1 MSAILLFLIK
11 SVRDWFPKIAL
22 THSHLSVTRAYAK
35 VKIWRNKQ
43 VHGSD
48 FKVNKANLSVCKDNL
63 CYMELSLT
71 KKQDESDREIIRDE
85 SFIQNSS

>member
-1 MSAILLFLIK
+1 MHIEFLF
-11 SVRDWFPKIAL
+11 
-22 THSHLSVTRAYAK
+22 
-35 VKIWRNKQ
+35 RNQDNNHVCKQ

-48 FKVNKANLSVCKDNL
+48 FKVNKQICLCEDNL
-63 CYMELSLT
+63 CYMELSFT